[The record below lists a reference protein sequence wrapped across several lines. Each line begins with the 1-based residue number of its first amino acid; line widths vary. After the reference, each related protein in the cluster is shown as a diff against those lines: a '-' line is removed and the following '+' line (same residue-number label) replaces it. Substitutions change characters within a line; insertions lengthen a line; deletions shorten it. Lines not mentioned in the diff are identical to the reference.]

1 MVITSDPKQLDFS
14 VKEDNLHIILQEQ
27 ISLKEA
33 LEILNKDYGC
43 DRLTVQSAGTVDGL
57 FLRGKLFDFVD
68 IVVAPILIGGKDTS
82 ALIDGQSLKSKKTIQ
97 FGCVKDDRMYC
108 FGGFLYKIAILGDWL
123 IIRVLQGERYVRTGS
138 DKTEYFTL

>member
-1 MVITSDPKQLDFS
+1 MVITSNPKQLAFS

-68 IVVAPILIGGKDTS
+68 IVVSPILIGGKDTS
-82 ALIDGQSLKSKKTIQ
+82 ALIDGQSLKSS
-97 FGCVKDDRMYC
+97 FVK
-108 FGGFLYKIAILGDWL
+108 L
-123 IIRVLQGERYVRTGS
+123 S
-138 DKTEYFTL
+138 